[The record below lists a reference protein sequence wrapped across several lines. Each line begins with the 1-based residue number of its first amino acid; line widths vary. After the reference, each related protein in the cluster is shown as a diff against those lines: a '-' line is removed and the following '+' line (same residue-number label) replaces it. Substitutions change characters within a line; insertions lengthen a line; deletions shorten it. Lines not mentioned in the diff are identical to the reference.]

1 MAEVLEK
8 KILDL
13 LDRREELVG
22 RLNNLETMKPD
33 TNTRVYQKIRE
44 DYSTKLQKVLE
55 KINEQRGSLEKKAKE
70 LTAQISNKEKVFT
83 EQSDQ
88 VDELQIRAK
97 LGEFN
102 HDNDDFKNE
111 LNQSESDRDQTSG
124 TLDKL
129 RKELN
134 DLNGVLSDVDH
145 ATSAGVP
152 GLDASVK
159 SGASTSTSEDIIDI
173 EDDELIEDVEEV
185 GGDDLDVDIDDISDE
200 SEENK
205 CPSCGHVNPPHLVV
219 CEECNA
225 ELEDLSQD
233 LDDEFDFDDMDVD
246 I

>member
-22 RLNNLETMKPD
+22 RLNNLESMKAD
-33 TNTRVYQKIRE
+33 TNARVYKKIRH
-44 DYSTKLQKVLE
+44 DYSTNLQGVLE

-70 LTAQISNKEKVFT
+70 LSDQIDKKETIFT
-83 EQSDQ
+83 DQSDQ

-97 LGEFN
+97 LGEYS
-102 HDNDDFKNE
+102 HDDDTFKKE
-111 LNQSESDRDQTSG
+111 LNQAETERDKTSG
-124 TLDKL
+124 ELDKL

-152 GLDASVK
+152 GMDESVQPRP
-159 SGASTSTSEDIIDI
+159 
-173 EDDELIEDVEEV
+173 DDDVEEV
-185 GGDDLDVDIDDISDE
+185 IDIGDDELLDEEVEVEEEVEDLDLDLEDIED

-205 CPSCGHVNPPHLVV
+205 CPNCGHVNPPHLVV

>member
-22 RLNNLETMKPD
+22 RLNNLENMKPD
-33 TNTRVYQKIRE
+33 TNARVYRKIRE
-44 DYSTKLQKVLE
+44 DYSTKLQSVLE
-55 KINEQRGSLEKKAKE
+55 KINEQRGSLETKAKE
-70 LTAQISNKEKVFT
+70 LASQIEQREKIFT
-83 EQSDQ
+83 QQSDQ

-111 LNQSESDRDQTSG
+111 LNQAEGDRDKTSSE
-124 TLDKL
+124 LDKL
-129 RKELN
+129 RKELS

-152 GLDASVK
+152 GMDDSITARSDTGGGEVLDIDEAELLEEETV
-159 SGASTSTSEDIIDI
+159 AQVEDLDMDLEDVSEDS
-173 EDDELIEDVEEV
+173 ED
-185 GGDDLDVDIDDISDE
+185 
-200 SEENK
+200 NK
-205 CPSCGHVNPPHLVV
+205 CPKCGHVNPPHLVV

>member
-13 LDRREELVG
+13 LDRREEFVG

-44 DYSTKLQKVLE
+44 DYSTKLQSVLE

-70 LTAQISNKEKVFT
+70 LAAQISNKEKVFT

-102 HDNDDFKNE
+102 HENDDFKNE

-124 TLDKL
+124 SLDKL
-129 RKELN
+129 RKEFLTFP
-134 DLNGVLSDVDH
+134 GV
-145 ATSAGVP
+145 
-152 GLDASVK
+152 
-159 SGASTSTSEDIIDI
+159 
-173 EDDELIEDVEEV
+173 
-185 GGDDLDVDIDDISDE
+185 
-200 SEENK
+200 
-205 CPSCGHVNPPHLVV
+205 
-219 CEECNA
+219 
-225 ELEDLSQD
+225 
-233 LDDEFDFDDMDVD
+233 F
-246 I
+246 

>member
-33 TNTRVYQKIRE
+33 TNSRVYKKIRH
-44 DYSTKLQKVLE
+44 DYSTKLQEVLE
-55 KINEQRGSLEKKAKE
+55 KINEQRSSLENKAKE
-70 LTAQISNKEKVFT
+70 LAAQISDKEIAFT
-83 EQSDQ
+83 DQSDQ

-124 TLDKL
+124 TLDKI

-152 GLDASVK
+152 GMDASVQPGTG
-159 SGASTSTSEDIIDI
+159 SRVADDVIDI
-173 EDDELIEDVEEV
+173 EDDELIEEMEEA
-185 GGDDLDVDIDDISDE
+185 GATDLDRDISEGSDE
-200 SEENK
+200 SDENK
-205 CPSCGHVNPPHLVV
+205 CPNCGHKNPPHLVV

>member
-33 TNTRVYQKIRE
+33 TNARVYKKIRE
-44 DYSTKLQKVLE
+44 DYSTKLQIVLE

-70 LTAQISNKEKVFT
+70 LATQISNKETVYT
-83 EQSDQ
+83 DQSDQ

-111 LNQSESDRDQTSG
+111 LNQAESERDRTSG
-124 TLDKL
+124 ELDKI

-152 GLDASVK
+152 GVDMSIK
-159 SGASTSTSEDIIDI
+159 SGTGIKDDRDVI
-173 EDDELIEDVEEV
+173 ELDDDDLLEEVEALDVEEIT
-185 GGDDLDVDIDDISDE
+185 DDSQL
-200 SEENK
+200 NK
-205 CPSCGHVNPPHLVV
+205 CPVCGHVNPPHLVV

>member
-13 LDRREELVG
+13 LDRREEFVG

-33 TNTRVYQKIRE
+33 TNARVYQKIRE
-44 DYSTKLQKVLE
+44 DYSTKLQSVLE

-70 LTAQISNKEKVFT
+70 LAAQISNKEKVFT

-102 HDNDDFKNE
+102 HENDDFKNE

-124 TLDKL
+124 SLDKL

-152 GLDASVK
+152 GLETSVK
-159 SGASTSTSEDIIDI
+159 SAASTTSEDIIDI
-173 EDDELIEDVEEV
+173 EDDELIEDVEEA
-185 GGDDLDVDIDDISDE
+185 GGDDLDVDIDDISDG
-200 SEENK
+200 SDENK
-205 CPSCGHVNPPHLVV
+205 CPSCGHINPPHLVV

>member
-13 LDRREELVG
+13 LDRREEFVG

-44 DYSTKLQKVLE
+44 DYSTKLQVVLE

-70 LTAQISNKEKVFT
+70 LTTQISNKEKVFT

-102 HDNDDFKNE
+102 HDNNDFKDE

-124 TLDKL
+124 SLDKL
-129 RKELN
+129 RKELS

-152 GLDASVK
+152 GLEGSTK
-159 SGASTSTSEDIIDI
+159 SAKSTTTSDDIIDI

-185 GGDDLDVDIDDISDE
+185 EGDDLDIDIDDVSDG
-200 SEENK
+200 SDENK
-205 CPSCGHVNPPHLVV
+205 CPSCGHINPPHLVV

-225 ELEDLSQD
+225 ELEDLGQD

>member
-13 LDRREELVG
+13 LDRREEFVG

-152 GLDASVK
+152 GLDTSVK

-185 GGDDLDVDIDDISDE
+185 GDDDLDVDIDDISDE

>member
-22 RLNNLETMKPD
+22 RLNNLENMKPD
-33 TNTRVYQKIRE
+33 TNARVYRKIRE
-44 DYSTKLQKVLE
+44 DYSTKLQGVLE
-55 KINEQRGSLEKKAKE
+55 KINEQRGSLETKSKE
-70 LTAQISNKEKVFT
+70 LSTQIEEKETTFT
-83 EQSDQ
+83 QQSDQ

-97 LGEFN
+97 LGEFS
-102 HDNDDFKNE
+102 HDNNEFKTE
-111 LNQSESDRDQTSG
+111 LNQAESSRDKTSG
-124 TLDKL
+124 ELDKL

-145 ATSAGVP
+145 ATAAGVP
-152 GLDASVK
+152 GMDESVPMK
-159 SGASTSTSEDIIDI
+159 EEEEEVIDI
-173 EDDELIEDVEEV
+173 AEDEILEDAEPVEEL
-185 GGDDLDVDIDDISDE
+185 DDLDVDLDDLDSGDG
-200 SEENK
+200 ENK
-205 CPSCGHVNPPHLVV
+205 CPNCGHENPPHLVV

-233 LDDEFDFDDMDVD
+233 IDDEFDFDDMDVD

>member
-33 TNTRVYQKIRE
+33 TNERVYNKIRD
-44 DYSTKLQKVLE
+44 DYSQQLQGVLE
-55 KINEQRGSLEKKAKE
+55 KINDKRDSLEEKSQD
-70 LTAQISNKEKVFT
+70 LTNQISDKETTFT
-83 EQSDQ
+83 AQSDQ

-102 HDNDDFKNE
+102 HENNEFRDE
-111 LNQSESDRDQTSG
+111 LNQTESARDKTSEQ
-124 TLDKL
+124 LDKL

-134 DLNGVLSDVDH
+134 DLNSVLNDVDN

-152 GLDASVK
+152 GVK
-159 SGASTSTSEDIIDI
+159 GVYQPKTVVEEEVVEID
-173 EDDELIEDVEEV
+173 DNELIEEISGDEIEEL
-185 GGDDLDVDIDDISDE
+185 DLEPEELIDE
-200 SEENK
+200 SSVENK
-205 CPSCGHVNPPHLVV
+205 CPSCGHINPPHLVV

>member
-13 LDRREELVG
+13 LDRREEFVG

-33 TNTRVYQKIRE
+33 TNARVYQKIRE
-44 DYSTKLQKVLE
+44 DYSTKLQSVLE

-70 LTAQISNKEKVFT
+70 LAAQISNKEKVFT

-124 TLDKL
+124 SLDKL

-152 GLDASVK
+152 GLETSVK
-159 SGASTSTSEDIIDI
+159 SAASTTSEDIIDI
-173 EDDELIEDVEEV
+173 EDDELIEDVEEA
-185 GGDDLDVDIDDISDE
+185 GGDDLDVDIDDISDG
-200 SEENK
+200 SDENK
-205 CPSCGHVNPPHLVV
+205 CPSCGHINPPHLVV

>member
-13 LDRREELVG
+13 LDRREELVN
-22 RLNNLETMKPD
+22 RLNNLENMKPD
-33 TNTRVYQKIRE
+33 TNARVYRKIRE

-55 KINEQRGSLEKKAKE
+55 KINEQRGSLETKAKE
-70 LTAQISNKEKVFT
+70 LATQIDQKEKIFT
-83 EQSDQ
+83 QQSDQ

-111 LNQSESDRDQTSG
+111 LNQAETERDKTSNE
-124 TLDKL
+124 LDKL

-152 GLDASVK
+152 GMEESVK
-159 SGASTSTSEDIIDI
+159 AMEDTEPAEVLDIDEAELLEEEPVSEVEDLDMDLEDIT
-173 EDDELIEDVEEV
+173 E
-185 GGDDLDVDIDDISDE
+185 GSD
-200 SEENK
+200 ENK
-205 CPSCGHVNPPHLVV
+205 CPKCGHVNPPHLVV

>member
-22 RLNNLETMKPD
+22 RLNNLENMKPD
-33 TNTRVYQKIRE
+33 TNARVYRKIRE
-44 DYSTKLQKVLE
+44 DYSTKLQSVLE
-55 KINEQRGSLEKKAKE
+55 KINEQRGSLETKAKE
-70 LTAQISNKEKVFT
+70 LASQIDQKEKIFT
-83 EQSDQ
+83 QQSDQ

-102 HDNDDFKNE
+102 HDNDEFKNE
-111 LNQSESDRDQTSG
+111 LNQAEGDRDKTSSE
-124 TLDKL
+124 LDKL

-152 GLDASVK
+152 GMDESVQPLPDDEPAEVLD
-159 SGASTSTSEDIIDI
+159 ID
-173 EDDELIEDVEEV
+173 EAELIEEEPVAEVE
-185 GGDDLDVDIDDISDE
+185 DLEMDLEDISEDTD
-200 SEENK
+200 ENK
-205 CPSCGHVNPPHLVV
+205 CPKCGHVNPPHLVV

>member
-44 DYSTKLQKVLE
+44 DYSTKLQGVLE

-70 LTAQISNKEKVFT
+70 LAAQISNKEKVFT

-124 TLDKL
+124 SLDKL
-129 RKELN
+129 RKELS

-152 GLDASVK
+152 GVDVSVK
-159 SGASTSTSEDIIDI
+159 PRVDTSVSDDVIDI
-173 EDDELIEDVEEV
+173 EDDELIEEV
-185 GGDDLDVDIDDISDE
+185 GGDDLDVDIDEISGD
-200 SEENK
+200 SDENK

-225 ELEDLSQD
+225 ELEDLGQD

>member
-22 RLNNLETMKPD
+22 RLNNLENMKPD
-33 TNTRVYQKIRE
+33 TNARVYQKIRE
-44 DYSTKLQKVLE
+44 DYSTKLQSVLE
-55 KINEQRGSLEKKAKE
+55 RINEQRGSLETKSEE
-70 LTAQISNKEKVFT
+70 LTAQISQKETTFT
-83 EQSDQ
+83 KQSDQ

-97 LGEFN
+97 LGEYS
-102 HDNDDFKNE
+102 HDNDEFKKE
-111 LNQSESDRDQTSG
+111 LNQTESERDKTSSE
-124 TLDKL
+124 LDKL

-152 GLDASVK
+152 GMDESVQPM
-159 SGASTSTSEDIIDI
+159 ADTEPADVIDI
-173 EDDELIEDVEEV
+173 DEAELIEEGPAEEAEE
-185 GGDDLDVDIDDISDE
+185 LDVDLEEISDE
-200 SEENK
+200 SEDNK
-205 CPSCGHVNPPHLVV
+205 CPNCGHVNPPHLVV
-219 CEECNA
+219 CEKCNA

>member
-22 RLNNLETMKPD
+22 RLNNLENMKPD
-33 TNTRVYQKIRE
+33 TNARVYRKIRE
-44 DYSTKLQKVLE
+44 DYSTKLQSVLE
-55 KINEQRGSLEKKAKE
+55 KINEQRGSLETKARE
-70 LTAQISNKEKVFT
+70 LASQIDQKEKIFT
-83 EQSDQ
+83 QQSDQ

-111 LNQSESDRDQTSG
+111 LNQAEGDRDKTSNE
-124 TLDKL
+124 LDKL

-152 GLDASVK
+152 GMDESVQPLPDTEPEELLD
-159 SGASTSTSEDIIDI
+159 ID
-173 EDDELIEDVEEV
+173 EAELIEEEPAAELEDLEMDLEDVS
-185 GGDDLDVDIDDISDE
+185 GD

-205 CPSCGHVNPPHLVV
+205 CPKCGHVNPPHLVV

>member
-1 MAEVLEK
+1 MAEILEK

-22 RLNNLETMKPD
+22 RLKNLETMKPD
-33 TNTRVYQKIRE
+33 TNERVYEKIRM
-44 DYSTKLQKVLE
+44 DYSTKLQSVLE
-55 KINEQRGSLEKKAKE
+55 KINEQRGTLEKKAEE
-70 LTAQISNKEKVFT
+70 LTSQINQKETKFA

-102 HDNDDFKNE
+102 NDNDDFKNE
-111 LNQSESDRDQTSG
+111 LVQSESDRDQTSG
-124 TLDKL
+124 ALEKL

-152 GLDASVK
+152 GMDASVMQT
-159 SGASTSTSEDIIDI
+159 AAAMNTEDVIDI
-173 EDDELIEDVEEV
+173 EDDELLEEV
-185 GGDDLDVDIDDISDE
+185 EVIEEKDLNLDINDISED
-200 SEENK
+200 SDENK
-205 CPSCGHVNPPHLVV
+205 CLNCGHINPPHLVV

-225 ELEDLSQD
+225 ELEDLSAD

>member
-13 LDRREELVG
+13 LDRREEYVG

-33 TNTRVYQKIRE
+33 TNTRVYEKIRQ
-44 DYSTKLQKVLE
+44 DYSTKLQNVLE

-70 LTAQISNKEKVFT
+70 LTSQISQQEKTFT

-102 HDNDDFKNE
+102 NDNDDFKNE
-111 LNQSESDRDQTSG
+111 LHQSESDRDQTSMS
-124 TLDKL
+124 LDKL
-129 RKELN
+129 RKELS

-152 GLDASVK
+152 GVDASSK
-159 SGASTSTSEDIIDI
+159 PRKDTSVSDDVIDI
-173 EDDELIEDVEEV
+173 EDDELIEEV
-185 GGDDLDVDIDDISDE
+185 ASDDLDVDIDEISGD
-200 SEENK
+200 SDENK

-225 ELEDLSQD
+225 ELEDLGQD

>member
-22 RLNNLETMKPD
+22 RLNNLETMKQD
-33 TNTRVYQKIRE
+33 TNARVYKKIRG
-44 DYSTKLQKVLE
+44 DYSTKLQNVLE

-70 LTAQISNKEKVFT
+70 LATQIGEKETIFT
-83 EQSDQ
+83 DQSDQ

-111 LNQSESDRDQTSG
+111 LNRAETERDMTSG
-124 TLDKL
+124 SLDKL

-152 GLDASVK
+152 GIDNSIQPQADKIIEESVIDLD
-159 SGASTSTSEDIIDI
+159 DND
-173 EDDELIEDVEEV
+173 LVEEV
-185 GGDDLDVDIDDISDE
+185 QADDLDLDIDDTKDE
-200 SEENK
+200 SDENK
-205 CPSCGHVNPPHLVV
+205 CPNCGHINPPHLVV

>member
-44 DYSTKLQKVLE
+44 DYSTKLQGVLE

-70 LTAQISNKEKVFT
+70 LASQISNQEKIFT

-124 TLDKL
+124 SLDKL
-129 RKELN
+129 RKELS

-152 GLDASVK
+152 GIDASAKPRADTTV
-159 SGASTSTSEDIIDI
+159 SDDVIDI
-173 EDDELIEDVEEV
+173 EDDELIEEVEV
-185 GGDDLDVDIDDISDE
+185 DDLDVDIDEISGD
-200 SEENK
+200 SDENK

-225 ELEDLSQD
+225 ELEDLGQD

>member
-1 MAEVLEK
+1 MAEVLER

-13 LDRREELVG
+13 LDRREEYVG

-33 TNTRVYQKIRE
+33 TNTRVYQKIRA
-44 DYSTKLQKVLE
+44 DYSTKLQMVLE

-70 LTAQISNKEKVFT
+70 LASQISDKEKIFT
-83 EQSDQ
+83 DQSDQ

-102 HDNDDFKNE
+102 HENDNFKNE
-111 LNQSESDRDQTSG
+111 LNQSESDRDQTSVS
-124 TLDKL
+124 LDKL

-152 GLDASVK
+152 GLDASTQSVQTDTV
-159 SGASTSTSEDIIDI
+159 SDDIIDI
-173 EDDELIEDVEEV
+173 EDDELIEEV
-185 GGDDLDVDIDDISDE
+185 GSDDLDVDMDDISDE

-205 CPSCGHVNPPHLVV
+205 CPSCGHRNPPHLVV

>member
-22 RLNNLETMKPD
+22 RLNNLENMKSD
-33 TNTRVYQKIRE
+33 TNARVYKKIRE
-44 DYSTKLQKVLE
+44 DYSTKLQSVLE
-55 KINEQRGSLEKKAKE
+55 KINEQRGSLETKAKE
-70 LTAQISNKEKVFT
+70 LKAQIESKETTFQK
-83 EQSDQ
+83 QSDE

-102 HDNDDFKNE
+102 HDNDEFKNE
-111 LNQSESDRDQTSG
+111 LNTAESARDKTSSE
-124 TLDKL
+124 LDKL
-129 RKELN
+129 RKELS

-152 GLDASVK
+152 GMDESVQPKSDEPAEVLDIDEAELLEEETAEAV
-159 SGASTSTSEDIIDI
+159 EELDMDI
-173 EDDELIEDVEEV
+173 EDLGE
-185 GGDDLDVDIDDISDE
+185 GSD
-200 SEENK
+200 ENK
-205 CPSCGHVNPPHLVV
+205 CPKCGHVNPPHLVV

-233 LDDEFDFDDMDVD
+233 IDDEFDFDDMDVD

>member
-22 RLNNLETMKPD
+22 RLNNLENMKPD
-33 TNTRVYQKIRE
+33 TNARVYKKIRE
-44 DYSTKLQKVLE
+44 DYSTKLQGVLE

-70 LTAQISNKEKVFT
+70 LASQISEKESIFT
-83 EQSDQ
+83 DQSDQ

-111 LNQSESDRDQTSG
+111 LNQAETERDMTSG
-124 TLDKL
+124 SLDKL

-152 GLDASVK
+152 GMDGSVQFK
-159 SGASTSTSEDIIDI
+159 AKKNVTEEVI
-173 EDDELIEDVEEV
+173 ELGDDDLVEEDVV
-185 GGDDLDVDIDDISDE
+185 DDLEIDLDDTKEESD
-200 SEENK
+200 ENK
-205 CPSCGHVNPPHLVV
+205 CPNCGHINPPHLVV

>member
-13 LDRREELVG
+13 LDRREELVN
-22 RLNNLETMKPD
+22 RLNNLENMKPD
-33 TNTRVYQKIRE
+33 TNARVYRKIRE

-55 KINEQRGSLEKKAKE
+55 KINEQRGSLETKAKE
-70 LTAQISNKEKVFT
+70 LATQIDQKEKIFT
-83 EQSDQ
+83 QQSDQ

-111 LNQSESDRDQTSG
+111 LNQAETERDKTSNE
-124 TLDKL
+124 LDKL

-152 GLDASVK
+152 GMEESVRAMEDTEPAEVLDIDEAELLEEETVSEVEDLDMDL
-159 SGASTSTSEDIIDI
+159 EDIT
-173 EDDELIEDVEEV
+173 E
-185 GGDDLDVDIDDISDE
+185 G

-205 CPSCGHVNPPHLVV
+205 CPKCGHVNPPHLVV

>member
-33 TNTRVYQKIRE
+33 TNARVYKKIRE
-44 DYSTKLQKVLE
+44 DYSSKLQGVLE

-70 LTAQISNKEKVFT
+70 LTAQISQKEKTFT
-83 EQSDQ
+83 DQSDQ

-102 HDNDDFKNE
+102 HENDDFKNE
-111 LNQSESDRDQTSG
+111 LNQSESERDQTSG
-124 TLDKL
+124 ALDKL

-152 GLDASVK
+152 GM
-159 SGASTSTSEDIIDI
+159 DISIKPKGKTKATDDVIDI
-173 EDDELIEDVEEV
+173 EDDELIEEV
-185 GGDDLDVDIDDISDE
+185 DEAGAKDLDLEDTLEESD
-200 SEENK
+200 ENK

-225 ELEDLSQD
+225 ELEDLGQD

>member
-13 LDRREELVG
+13 LDRREEYVG

-33 TNTRVYQKIRE
+33 TNTRVYEKIRQ
-44 DYSTKLQKVLE
+44 DYSTKLQSVLE
-55 KINEQRGSLEKKAKE
+55 KINEQRGTLEKKAKE
-70 LTAQISNKEKVFT
+70 LASQISQQEKTFT
-83 EQSDQ
+83 DQSDQ

-102 HDNDDFKNE
+102 NDNDDFKNE
-111 LNQSESDRDQTSG
+111 LHQSESDRDQTSMS
-124 TLDKL
+124 LDKL

-152 GLDASVK
+152 GLDGSVK
-159 SGASTSTSEDIIDI
+159 SGAAAAAAEDIIDI
-173 EDDELIEDVEEV
+173 EDDELIEDVEEI
-185 GGDDLDVDIDDISDE
+185 GGDDLDVDIDDISID
-200 SEENK
+200 SDENK

>member
-13 LDRREELVG
+13 LDRREEYVG

-33 TNTRVYQKIRE
+33 TNTRVYEKIRQ
-44 DYSTKLQKVLE
+44 DYSTKLQNVLE

-70 LTAQISNKEKVFT
+70 LTSQISQQEKTFT

-102 HDNDDFKNE
+102 NDNDDFKNE
-111 LNQSESDRDQTSG
+111 LHQSESDRDQTSMS
-124 TLDKL
+124 LDKL
-129 RKELN
+129 RKELS

-152 GLDASVK
+152 GVDASVK
-159 SGASTSTSEDIIDI
+159 PRADTSVSDDVIDI
-173 EDDELIEDVEEV
+173 EDDELIEDVQEI
-185 GGDDLDVDIDDISDE
+185 GGDDLDVDSDDISSGSD
-200 SEENK
+200 ENK
-205 CPSCGHVNPPHLVV
+205 CSSCGHVNPPHLVV

>member
-44 DYSTKLQKVLE
+44 DYSTKLQGVLE

-70 LTAQISNKEKVFT
+70 LAAQISNKEKVFT

-124 TLDKL
+124 SLDKL
-129 RKELN
+129 RKELS

-152 GLDASVK
+152 GLDSPSKPRA
-159 SGASTSTSEDIIDI
+159 AATEDIIDI
-173 EDDELIEDVEEV
+173 EDDELIEEV
-185 GGDDLDVDIDDISDE
+185 GGDDLDVDIDSISGD
-200 SEENK
+200 SDENK

>member
-13 LDRREELVG
+13 LDRREEYVG

-33 TNTRVYQKIRE
+33 TNTRVYEKIRQ

-70 LTAQISNKEKVFT
+70 LSSQISQKEKTFT

-102 HDNDDFKNE
+102 NDNDDFKNE
-111 LNQSESDRDQTSG
+111 LHQSESDRDQTSMS
-124 TLDKL
+124 LDKL
-129 RKELN
+129 RKELS

-152 GLDASVK
+152 GLDTSVK
-159 SGASTSTSEDIIDI
+159 AGSRTATEDIIDI
-173 EDDELIEDVEEV
+173 EDDELIEEV
-185 GGDDLDVDIDDISDE
+185 ASDDLDVDIDDISSD
-200 SEENK
+200 SDENK

-225 ELEDLSQD
+225 ELEDLGQD

>member
-22 RLNNLETMKPD
+22 RLNNLENMKAD
-33 TNTRVYQKIRE
+33 TNARVYKKIRE
-44 DYSTKLQKVLE
+44 DYSTKLQGVLE
-55 KINEQRGSLEKKAKE
+55 RINEQRGSLETKAKE
-70 LTAQISNKEKVFT
+70 LTAQIEEKETTFQK
-83 EQSDQ
+83 QSDE

-97 LGEFN
+97 LGEFS
-102 HDNDDFKNE
+102 HDNDEFKTE
-111 LNQSESDRDQTSG
+111 LNTAESSRDKTSSE
-124 TLDKL
+124 LDKL
-129 RKELN
+129 RKELS

-152 GLDASVK
+152 GMDESVQPK
-159 SGASTSTSEDIIDI
+159 PDDEPAEVIDIDEAELIDEEPIEEIEDI
-173 EDDELIEDVEEV
+173 
-185 GGDDLDVDIDDISDE
+185 DLEAVSDE

-205 CPSCGHVNPPHLVV
+205 CPKCGHVNPPHLVV

-233 LDDEFDFDDMDVD
+233 IDDEFDFDDMDVD

>member
-33 TNTRVYQKIRE
+33 TNARVYKKIRG
-44 DYSTKLQKVLE
+44 DYSTKLQDVLE
-55 KINEQRGSLEKKAKE
+55 KINEKRGSLETKAEE
-70 LTAQISNKEKVFT
+70 LTNQISEKEKIFT
-83 EQSDQ
+83 DQSDQ

-102 HDNDDFKNE
+102 HDNDEFKNE
-111 LNQSESDRDQTSG
+111 LNQAESDRDKTSG
-124 TLDKL
+124 ALDKL
-129 RKELN
+129 RKELS

-152 GLDASVK
+152 GMDNTIQTKVETK
-159 SGASTSTSEDIIDI
+159 SEEDVIDL
-173 EDDELIEDVEEV
+173 EDDDLVEEV
-185 GGDDLDVDIDDISDE
+185 EEAKIDNLDMDVDDIKDE
-200 SEENK
+200 SDENK
-205 CPSCGHVNPPHLVV
+205 CPNCGHVNPPHLVV

>member
-22 RLNNLETMKPD
+22 RLNNLETMKSD
-33 TNTRVYQKIRE
+33 TNARVYKKIRG
-44 DYSTKLQKVLE
+44 DYSTKLQSVLE

-70 LTAQISNKEKVFT
+70 LVDQISEKETIFT
-83 EQSDQ
+83 DQSDQ

-102 HDNDDFKNE
+102 HDNDEFKNE
-111 LNQSESDRDQTSG
+111 LNQAESDRDQTSG
-124 TLDKL
+124 ALDKL

-152 GLDASVK
+152 GMDSSIK
-159 SGASTSTSEDIIDI
+159 PGANKKVVEDVIDLK
-173 EDDELIEDVEEV
+173 DDDLVEEV
-185 GGDDLDVDIDDISDE
+185 EVEDLDMGLDDNKDE
-200 SEENK
+200 SDENK
-205 CPSCGHVNPPHLVV
+205 CPNCGHINPPHLVV

>member
-22 RLNNLETMKPD
+22 RLNNLENMKPD
-33 TNTRVYQKIRE
+33 TNSRVYKKIRE
-44 DYSTKLQKVLE
+44 DYSTKLQGVLE

-70 LTAQISNKEKVFT
+70 LAAQITQKEKIFT

-111 LNQSESDRDQTSG
+111 LNQSESDRDMTSSE
-124 TLDKL
+124 LDTL

-152 GLDASVK
+152 GMDIPIK
-159 SGASTSTSEDIIDI
+159 SAGTAQADVIDI
-173 EDDELIEDVEEV
+173 EDDELIEEIGEIGEDEIDLEDSES
-185 GGDDLDVDIDDISDE
+185 GD
-200 SEENK
+200 ENK
-205 CPSCGHVNPPHLVV
+205 CPNCGHVNPPHLVV

>member
-22 RLNNLETMKPD
+22 RLNNLENMKPD
-33 TNTRVYQKIRE
+33 TNARVYKKIRE
-44 DYSTKLQKVLE
+44 DYSTKLQSVLE
-55 KINEQRGSLEKKAKE
+55 KINEQRGSLETKAKE
-70 LTAQISNKEKVFT
+70 LTQQISQREKVFT
-83 EQSDQ
+83 QQSDQ

-102 HDNDDFKNE
+102 HDNDDFKGE
-111 LNQSESDRDQTSG
+111 LNTAESERDKTSSE
-124 TLDKL
+124 LDKL

-152 GLDASVK
+152 GMDDSVK
-159 SGASTSTSEDIIDI
+159 PMADAEPAEVLDID
-173 EDDELIEDVEEV
+173 EAELIEEEPAAAVE
-185 GGDDLDVDIDDISDE
+185 DLDMELEDLGEDT
-200 SEENK
+200 EENR
-205 CPSCGHVNPPHLVV
+205 CPKCGHVNPPHLVV

-225 ELEDLSQD
+225 ELEDLGQD
-233 LDDEFDFDDMDVD
+233 LEDEFDFDDMDVD

>member
-1 MAEVLEK
+1 MPEVLEK
-8 KILDL
+8 RILDL
-13 LDRREELVG
+13 LDSREELVG
-22 RLNNLETMKPD
+22 RLNNLENMKPD
-33 TNTRVYQKIRE
+33 TNSRVYKKIRG
-44 DYSTKLQKVLE
+44 DYSTKLQGVLE
-55 KINEQRGSLEKKAKE
+55 KINEQRGSLENKSKE
-70 LTAQISNKEKVFT
+70 LTNQISERETIFT
-83 EQSDQ
+83 DQSDQ

-102 HDNDDFKNE
+102 HENDDFKNE
-111 LNQSESDRDQTSG
+111 LDEAESSRDRTSG
-124 TLDKL
+124 ELDKL

-152 GLDASVK
+152 GLDGSSAPKVDL
-159 SGASTSTSEDIIDI
+159 EVDEEIIDL
-173 EDDELIEDVEEV
+173 EDDDVLEDAEEPE
-185 GGDDLDVDIDDISDE
+185 IDDIDLE
-200 SEENK
+200 DIAEDSEENK

-233 LDDEFDFDDMDVD
+233 IDDEFDFDDMDVD

>member
-13 LDRREELVG
+13 LDRREEFVG

-44 DYSTKLQKVLE
+44 DYSTKLQSVLE

-70 LTAQISNKEKVFT
+70 LTSQISNKEKVFT

-124 TLDKL
+124 SLDKL

-152 GLDASVK
+152 GLDPSVK
-159 SGASTSTSEDIIDI
+159 SAASTTSEDIIDI

-185 GGDDLDVDIDDISDE
+185 GGDDLEVDIDDISDG

-225 ELEDLSQD
+225 ELEDLGQD

>member
-13 LDRREELVG
+13 LDRREEYVG

-33 TNTRVYQKIRE
+33 TNTRVYEKIRQ
-44 DYSTKLQKVLE
+44 DYSIKLQNVLE

-70 LTAQISNKEKVFT
+70 LTSQISQQEKTFT

-102 HDNDDFKNE
+102 NDNDDFKNE
-111 LNQSESDRDQTSG
+111 LHQSESDRDQTSMS
-124 TLDKL
+124 LDKL
-129 RKELN
+129 RKELS

-152 GLDASVK
+152 GVDASAK
-159 SGASTSTSEDIIDI
+159 PSADTSASDDVIDI
-173 EDDELIEDVEEV
+173 EDDELIEDVQEI
-185 GGDDLDVDIDDISDE
+185 GGDDLDVDIDDISSGSD
-200 SEENK
+200 ENK

>member
-44 DYSTKLQKVLE
+44 DYSTKLQGVLE

-70 LTAQISNKEKVFT
+70 LAAQIGSKEKVFT

-124 TLDKL
+124 SLDKL

-152 GLDASVK
+152 GLDLTTKPRA
-159 SGASTSTSEDIIDI
+159 AATEDIIDI
-173 EDDELIEDVEEV
+173 EDDELIEEV
-185 GGDDLDVDIDDISDE
+185 GGDDLDVDIDNNSVDSD
-200 SEENK
+200 ENK